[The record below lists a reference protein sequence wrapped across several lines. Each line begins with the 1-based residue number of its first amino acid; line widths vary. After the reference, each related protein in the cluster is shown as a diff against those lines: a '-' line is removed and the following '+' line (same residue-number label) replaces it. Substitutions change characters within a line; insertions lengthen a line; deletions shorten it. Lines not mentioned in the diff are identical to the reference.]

1 MKKSYWIVI
10 GIVILLAAVAVY
22 LLVGKKKDAAIEWR
36 TAKVEKGD
44 IQVTVRASG
53 TLQAVT
59 TVQVGTQV
67 SGIIKKI
74 YVDFNSVVREGQV
87 IAVLDTILLAQAVE
101 DARASLKKSE
111 IQVNQTKRD
120 FDRTK
125 VLFEQKVMA
134 QADYDLALTSYETA
148 VANVVSAQSALSRA
162 RINLR
167 YATIIAPISGVVV
180 SRAVDVGQTVAASFS
195 TPTMFTI
202 ANDLTKMQV
211 EANIDEG
218 DIGKIKVEQ
227 EVKFTVD
234 AYPDM
239 TFSGTVRQVRLQPVV
254 TQNVVNYTV
263 IIDVPNP
270 DLKLLPGMTANIT
283 VMVQEE
289 KDILKVPS
297 TALRFS
303 PPQEYI
309 DAIEKNL
316 PDSIKKKRAA
326 WGSGGGRQH
335 GAGNGTGGGSGDGS
349 GGGKGAGGSAR
360 QGGSSGNATAGGSS
374 GSGMAGGAPGS
385 GMPGSGI
392 SGRAMAGGG
401 QGSSGN
407 QQRRGSF
414 GMVWVK
420 VGDSIRP
427 RRVRT
432 GVTDGLN
439 TEIRGKI
446 AEGEEVV
453 LSMTTSQSTQASQ
466 QQNPFAPQMQ
476 RGGSTRGGR

>member
-1 MKKSYWIVI
+1 MIV
-10 GIVILLAAVAVY
+10 VLAGVAGWMFF
-22 LLVGKKKDAAIEWR
+22 GKKKAASVEYR
-36 TAKVEKGD
+36 TAMIEKGD

-74 YVDFNSVVREGQV
+74 YVDFNTVVKEGQV

-101 DARASLKKSE
+101 DARASLKKSD
-111 IQVNQTKRD
+111 IQVNQSKRD
-120 FDRTK
+120 FERTK
-125 VLFEQKVMA
+125 LLFEQKVMA
-134 QADYDLALTSYETA
+134 QADYDLALTTYETA
-148 VANVVSAQSALSRA
+148 VANSISAQSALNRSK
-162 RINLR
+162 INLR

-180 SRAVDVGQTVAASFS
+180 SRAVDVGQTVASSFS

-218 DIGKIKVEQ
+218 DIGKILVDQ
-227 EVKFTVD
+227 TVKFTVD

-239 TFSGTVRQVRLQPVV
+239 TFDGIVRQVRLQPVV

-283 VMVQEE
+283 VMVKEE

-309 DAIEKNL
+309 DAVEKNL
-316 PDSIKKKRAA
+316 PDSVKKKREMWAKQR
-326 WGSGGGRQH
+326 GQ
-335 GAGNGTGGGSGDGS
+335 
-349 GGGKGAGGSAR
+349 
-360 QGGSSGNATAGGSS
+360 
-374 GSGMAGGAPGS
+374 
-385 GMPGSGI
+385 
-392 SGRAMAGGG
+392 GG
-401 QGSSGN
+401 QGGPGGQGDRGTSG
-407 QQRRGSF
+407 QGGPGGQGGRRSGSF
-414 GMVWVK
+414 GQIWIK
-420 VGDSIRP
+420 VGDSLQP
-427 RRVRT
+427 KRVRI

-439 TEIRGKI
+439 TEVRGKI
-446 AEGEEVV
+446 EEGMEVV
-453 LSMTTSQSTQASQ
+453 LSMTTAPGSSTSQQT
-466 QQNPFAPQMQ
+466 QQNPFAPTMQ
-476 RGGSTRGGR
+476 RGGTSGRGGH

>member
-1 MKKSYWIVI
+1 MKKSYWIII
-10 GIVILLAAVAVY
+10 GVVIVIAAVAIY
-22 LLVGKKKDAAIEWR
+22 FLFGKKNDSTIEWR

-74 YVDFNSVVREGQV
+74 HVDFNSVVREGQV

-134 QADYDLALTSYETA
+134 QADYDLSLTAYETA

-283 VMVQEE
+283 VMIQEE

-316 PDSIKKKRAA
+316 PDSIKKRRAA
-326 WGSGGGRQH
+326 WGSGGGRQAGSGSAT
-335 GAGNGTGGGSGDGS
+335 GAGDGS
-349 GGGKGAGGSAR
+349 GRGSGRGNTGGQAGMAAGAPGGMTPGGMS
-360 QGGSSGNATAGGSS
+360 GSSG
-374 GSGMAGGAPGS
+374 
-385 GMPGSGI
+385 
-392 SGRAMAGGG
+392 
-401 QGSSGN
+401 GN
-407 QQRRGSF
+407 GQQRRGSF

-420 VGDSIRP
+420 VGDSIKP

-432 GVTDGLN
+432 GATDGLN

-446 AEGEEVV
+446 VEGEEVV
-453 LSMTTSQSTQASQ
+453 LSMTTSQGTQSSS

-476 RGGSTRGGR
+476 RGSTRGGR

>member
-1 MKKSYWIVI
+1 MKKAYWI
-10 GIVILLAAVAVY
+10 ILAVVVVAAAVAVWMF
-22 LLVGKKKDAAIEWR
+22 VGKKKTAAVEYR

-74 YVDFNSVVREGQV
+74 FVDFNSVVREGQI
-87 IAVLDTILLAQAVE
+87 IAVLDTTFLAQAVD
-101 DARASLKKSE
+101 DARASMKRSE
-111 IQVNQTKRD
+111 IQVNQAKRE

-125 VLFEQKVMA
+125 ILFEQKVMA
-134 QADYDLALTSYETA
+134 QADYDLALSSYETA
-148 VANVVSAQSALSRA
+148 MTNATSSQAALNRSK
-162 RINLR
+162 INLR
-167 YATIIAPISGVVV
+167 YATIVAPISGVVV

-195 TPTMFTI
+195 TPTLFTI

-211 EANIDEG
+211 QANIDEG
-218 DIGKIKVEQ
+218 DIGKILVGQ
-227 EVKFTVD
+227 TVKFTVD

-239 TFSGTVRQVRLQPVV
+239 TFNGTVRQVRLLPVV

-270 DLKLLPGMTANIT
+270 DLKLLPGLTANIT
-283 VMVQEE
+283 VMIQEE

-303 PPQEYI
+303 PPQEYL
-309 DAIEKNL
+309 DALEKSL
-316 PDSIKKKRAA
+316 PDSIKKKRAMR
-326 WGSGGGRQH
+326 GGR
-335 GAGNGTGGGSGDGS
+335 GNASNANNANNANNAGN
-349 GGGKGAGGSAR
+349 AGNAGNANNADR
-360 QGGSSGNATAGGSS
+360 QGGVSGR
-374 GSGMAGGAPGS
+374 MAGGEGHK
-385 GMPGSGI
+385 
-392 SGRAMAGGG
+392 
-401 QGSSGN
+401 
-407 QQRRGSF
+407 RGSF

-420 VGDSIRP
+420 VGDSLKP

-439 TEIRGKI
+439 TEVRGKI
-446 AEGEEVV
+446 EEGEEVV
-453 LSMTTSQSTQASQ
+453 LSMTSAQGAQTSQQQ

-476 RGGSTRGGR
+476 RGGTSGRGGH

>member
-1 MKKSYWIVI
+1 MKKSYWIVL
-10 GIVILLAAVAVY
+10 GVVLIVAAVAVY
-22 LLVGKKKDAAIEWR
+22 FIIGKKKAAAIEWR

-87 IAVLDTILLAQAVE
+87 IAVLDTILLAQAVD

-120 FDRTK
+120 YDRTK

-134 QADYDLALTSYETA
+134 QADYDLALTTYETA
-148 VANVVSAQSALSRA
+148 VANAISAQSALNRSK
-162 RINLR
+162 INLR

-211 EANIDEG
+211 QANIDEG
-218 DIGKIKVEQ
+218 DIGKIKVDQ
-227 EVKFTVD
+227 TVKFTVD
-234 AYPDM
+234 AYSDM
-239 TFSGTVRQVRLQPVV
+239 TFDGTVRQVRLQPVV

-283 VMVQEE
+283 VMIQEE
-289 KDILKVPS
+289 KDVLKVPA
-297 TALRFS
+297 TALRFN

-309 DAIEKNL
+309 DAMEKNL
-316 PDSIKKKRAA
+316 PDSIKKKRAMWA
-326 WGSGGGRQH
+326 SGGGHRN
-335 GAGNGTGGGSGDGS
+335 GSGNGTGGGTGNGTGQGAGRSNAAGQGGMAGGMMGTGMQGGS
-349 GGGKGAGGSAR
+349 GGGENR
-360 QGGSSGNATAGGSS
+360 
-374 GSGMAGGAPGS
+374 
-385 GMPGSGI
+385 
-392 SGRAMAGGG
+392 
-401 QGSSGN
+401 
-407 QQRRGSF
+407 RRGSF
-414 GMVWVK
+414 GMLWVK
-420 VGDSIRP
+420 VGDSLKP

-446 AEGEEVV
+446 EEGEEVV
-453 LSMTTSQSTQASQ
+453 LSMTTAQSTQTSQQ

-476 RGGSTRGGR
+476 RGGGSPRGGR

>member
-1 MKKSYWIVI
+1 MKKSYWIIAVVVI
-10 GIVILLAAVAVY
+10 VVAAVSVY
-22 LLVGKKKDAAIEWR
+22 FIFGKKKQTAIEWR

-74 YVDFNSVVREGQV
+74 YVDFNSVVKEGQV
-87 IAVLDTILLAQAVE
+87 IAVLDTILLAQAVD
-101 DARASLKKSE
+101 DAKASLKKSE

-120 FDRTK
+120 YDRTK

-134 QADYDLALTSYETA
+134 QADYDLALTTYETA
-148 VANVVSAQSALSRA
+148 VANAISAQSALSRSK
-162 RINLR
+162 INLR

-180 SRAVDVGQTVAASFS
+180 SRAVDVGQTVASSFS

-211 EANIDEG
+211 QANIDEG
-218 DIGKIKVEQ
+218 DIGKILVGQ
-227 EVKFTVD
+227 TVKFTVD

-239 TFSGTVRQVRLQPVV
+239 TFDGTVRQVRLLPVV

-289 KDILKVPS
+289 KDVLKIPA

-303 PPQEYI
+303 HPQEYI
-309 DAIEKNL
+309 DAMEKNL
-316 PDSIKKKRAA
+316 PDSIKKKREMWAK
-326 WGSGGGRQH
+326 GGGRH
-335 GAGNGTGGGSGDGS
+335 NGTGGGTGGGAGDGS
-349 GGGKGAGGSAR
+349 GRRTNTGDATNTGSAGNAGR
-360 QGGSSGNATAGGSS
+360 QGGMSGAGV
-374 GSGMAGGAPGS
+374 PGS
-385 GMPGSGI
+385 
-392 SGRAMAGGG
+392 AMGGG
-401 QGSSGN
+401 MMGGTGGG

-414 GMVWVK
+414 GMIWIK
-420 VGDSIRP
+420 TGDSIRP
-427 RRVRT
+427 QRVRT

-446 AEGEEVV
+446 EEGMEVV
-453 LSMTTSQSTQASQ
+453 LSMTMSQGSATTQQQ

-476 RGGSTRGGR
+476 RGGSPRGGR